1 MKRQQLKVWTTPFVV
16 SVIRHRSLVLFTAA
30 GWSRFSDS
38 ADSIDS
44 ANDAAQCAPVMSGLM
59 TNSPRE
65 LRAVIHIAG

>member
-1 MKRQQLKVWTTPFVV
+1 VKRQQLKVWTTSFVV

-30 GWSRFSDS
+30 GWPRS

-44 ANDAAQCAPVMSGLM
+44 ANDAAPCAPVASGSK